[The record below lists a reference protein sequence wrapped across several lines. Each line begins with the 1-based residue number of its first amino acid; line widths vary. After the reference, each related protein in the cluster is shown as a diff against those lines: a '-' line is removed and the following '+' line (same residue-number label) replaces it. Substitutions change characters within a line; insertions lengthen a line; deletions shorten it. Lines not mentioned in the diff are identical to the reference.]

1 MAACSAIDLSDQEIS
16 SILLTLSTLIY
27 ADTSPYTIVD
37 YLCAEVIMP
46 TDDPPPQVSATNW
59 CLVTCVSACVYN
71 RSTFIPPSAYY
82 YINKP
87 ATYFCV
93 ASCFP
98 STLTEEMSS
107 SGGGG
112 AAAAAGHLQAQM
124 DEQIKAKE
132 DELDYALGWLN
143 DMLDQD
149 FTDLAITIAGFAMW
163 IAMLIEHLI
172 EFNIGYLIDL
182 IADAIEK
189 IWCVLK
195 NAIELILALL
205 KMALAAVDIEDD
217 VGNPH
222 VKTSTPDS
230 VTDAWKHLKEVFD
243 AFIKCFGKAVQD
255 VGNVIMELADIAW
268 DIKEIIFAILSLAMN
283 INQIWEAIEVIINR
297 ITSEIEAVID
307 SIRALKE
314 NFMHE
319 IMGMLGIQ
327 AVIDEFN
334 SLVEEVIDWLSQYP
348 SVSQTAFVD
357 MVDDRVNITAPSV
370 NVGVGDATV
379 TGGGGSI
386 I

>member
-46 TDDPPPQVSATNW
+46 TDDPPPQISATNW

-87 ATYFCV
+87 VTYFCV

-98 STLTEEMSS
+98 STLTEETSS

-112 AAAAAGHLQAQM
+112 AAAAAGALEEQM
-124 DEQIKAKE
+124 AEQIKAKE
-132 DELDYALGWLN
+132 DELDYALNWLS

-149 FTDLAITIAGFAMW
+149 FWDLAITIIGFALW
-163 IAMLIEHLI
+163 IWMLIEHLVEI
-172 EFNIGYLIDL
+172 NLGYLIDL

-195 NAIELILALL
+195 EAVELILALF
-205 KMALAAVDIEDD
+205 KMMLAAVDIKDD

-222 VKTSTPDS
+222 VTTSTPDS
-230 VTDAWKHLKEVFD
+230 VTDAWKHVKEVFD

-255 VGNVIMELADIAW
+255 AGNIIIELADIAW
-268 DIKEIIFAILSLAMN
+268 DIKEIIFAILSLVMN
-283 INQIWEAIEVIINR
+283 ISQIWEAIEAIIDR
-297 ITSEIEAVID
+297 ITSEIEAVVD

-314 NFMHE
+314 NFMQQ
-319 IMGMLGIQ
+319 IMNMLGIQ

-334 SLVEEVIDWLSQYP
+334 GLVEDVIDWLSQYP

-357 MVDDRVNITAPSV
+357 MVDDRVNITAPSISI
-370 NVGVGDATV
+370 GVGDAV
-379 TGGGGSI
+379 VSGGGGSI
-386 I
+386 L